1 MKVNGTHYR
10 SLWWDEGVLLEYER
24 QFAEASTSL
33 EARVFLSVGELD
45 SERMVA
51 NVKLLDKTLRE
62 RGYEGLRL
70 SSNIFEQESHV
81 SVMATALWRGLREV
95 YG

>member
-1 MKVNGTHYR
+1 MLV
-10 SLWWDEGVLLEYER
+10 
-24 QFAEASTSL
+24 
-33 EARVFLSVGELD
+33 
-45 SERMVA
+45 

-70 SSNIFEQESHV
+70 SSDIFEQASHV
-81 SVMATALWRGLREV
+81 SVVATALWRGLREV